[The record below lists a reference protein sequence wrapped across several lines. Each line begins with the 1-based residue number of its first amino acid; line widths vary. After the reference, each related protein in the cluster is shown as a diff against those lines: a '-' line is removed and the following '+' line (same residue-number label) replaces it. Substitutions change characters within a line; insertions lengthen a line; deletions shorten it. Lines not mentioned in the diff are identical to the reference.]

1 MAALSENNLNWL
13 KSVVA
18 KGKTDIPA
26 IVYATLKGLGY
37 VQKVEGESAGRG
49 RTVVTATLAGKQAA
63 V

>member
-1 MAALSENNLNWL
+1 MADISENNMNWL
-13 KSVVA
+13 KTVVS

-26 IVYATLKGLGY
+26 IVYATLKDFGY
-37 VQKVEGESAGRG
+37 VQKVDGESAGRG